1 MATSSSIDRRRQRGT
16 AISETLLV
24 FPVALIFMTL
34 LTFVMNFWQDQQI
47 DRSQMLANE
56 IARFNSTS
64 LLWFADIDEKAKG
77 EGTVEPDTGYR
88 PRYCVEEWQ
97 SQQPFGQHAK
107 NVFYISLRGKKSYNR
122 RAMFIRG
129 TNVWLS
135 FPFGRSQYKKYF
147 SFPIPQT
154 DEHTRQQEYLKSK
167 QELDRIDKLRKPL
180 QLGS

>member
-1 MATSSSIDRRRQRGT
+1 MATFSSIDRRQRGT

-34 LTFVMNFWQDQQI
+34 LMFVLNFWQDQQI

-64 LLWFADIDEKAKG
+64 LLWFADVDEKAKG
-77 EGTVEPDTGYR
+77 AGVVEPDTGYR
-88 PRYCVEEWQ
+88 PRYYVEVQ
-97 SQQPFGQHAK
+97 NGDQPFGKHAK
-107 NVFYISLRGKKSYNR
+107 NAFYLSLRGKKSYNR

-135 FPFGRSQYKKYF
+135 FPFVRSQYEKYF
-147 SFPIPQT
+147 KALPPKT
-154 DEHTRQQEYLKSK
+154 DEHTYQQQYLKNK